1 MLFAILDVIFSDIDV
16 VLIFSCYFHCTSPAS
31 NISWSH
37 VTKTSSIFAIVVV
50 VLFPVVVDFLLF
62 VFVVD
67 IFVVLP
73 LVIVLPQVSRP
84 GGSPRPELRA
94 WLLWRLQ
101 VKRPIRG
108 HPVRISAICRV

>member
-1 MLFAILDVIFSDIDV
+1 M
-16 VLIFSCYFHCTSPAS
+16 
-31 NISWSH
+31 
-37 VTKTSSIFAIVVV
+37 TKTSSIFAIVVV

-84 GGSPRPELRA
+84 GGSSRPEL
-94 WLLWRLQ
+94 
-101 VKRPIRG
+101 
-108 HPVRISAICRV
+108 

>member
-1 MLFAILDVIFSDIDV
+1 MHLLFAILDVIFSDIDV

-31 NISWSH
+31 NISWSQ
-37 VTKTSSIFAIVVV
+37 VTKTASIFAIVVV

-84 GGSPRPELRA
+84 GGSP
-94 WLLWRLQ
+94 
-101 VKRPIRG
+101 
-108 HPVRISAICRV
+108 